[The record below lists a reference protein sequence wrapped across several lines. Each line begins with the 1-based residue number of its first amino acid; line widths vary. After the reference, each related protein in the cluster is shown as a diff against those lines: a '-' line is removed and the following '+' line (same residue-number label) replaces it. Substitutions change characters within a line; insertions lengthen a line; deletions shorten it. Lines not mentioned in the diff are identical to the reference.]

1 MRGTIA
7 NRAAQWAPFAALD
20 GYQELVDKAVE
31 APEPRRVFTEE
42 EAERLSAELAV
53 LERGDKVLIERY
65 DTGRYVTEPGVVRE
79 VDAVARCLRLEGRQ
93 IAFGNL
99 WHVELDLQ

>member
-20 GYQELVDKAVE
+20 GYQELVDQAV
-31 APEPRRVFTEE
+31 ATPEPRRVFSEE
-42 EAERLSAELAV
+42 EGERLSAELAV

-79 VDAVARCLRLEGRQ
+79 VDVVSRCLRLEGRS

-99 WHVELDLQ
+99 WHVELDLS